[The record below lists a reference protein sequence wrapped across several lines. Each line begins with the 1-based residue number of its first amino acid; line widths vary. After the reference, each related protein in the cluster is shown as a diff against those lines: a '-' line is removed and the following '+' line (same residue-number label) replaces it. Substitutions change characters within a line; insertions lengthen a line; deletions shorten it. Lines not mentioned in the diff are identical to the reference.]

1 MKKKQSTVTRSN
13 SQRLVIEESRG
24 VFLGKGIALSIFLGL
39 LLFGMANQ
47 YLPGSSLFQWH
58 FIGLIVL
65 ATAFTGLVFYC
76 FWKVTSPAILAILD
90 QEGVWLKK
98 QGLIPWKDVEEYSS
112 KYRYNRYWSVSEV
125 YLVTTGRKIT
135 IDLSLTEVSTEV
147 VEWYL
152 QRLKNR
158 KQVIKDKE

>member
-1 MKKKQSTVTRSN
+1 M
-13 SQRLVIEESRG
+13 L
-24 VFLGKGIALSIFLGL
+24 FSIVSK
-39 LLFGMANQ
+39 
-47 YLPGSSLFQWH
+47 YLPETSLFQWH
-58 FIGLIVL
+58 FIGLLMLV
-65 ATAFTGLVFYC
+65 AAFTGLVFYC

-98 QGLIPWKDVEEYSS
+98 QGLIPWKDVMEYSS
-112 KYRYNRYWSVSEV
+112 RYRYKRYWSVSEV

-158 KQVIKDKE
+158 KQAIKDKE